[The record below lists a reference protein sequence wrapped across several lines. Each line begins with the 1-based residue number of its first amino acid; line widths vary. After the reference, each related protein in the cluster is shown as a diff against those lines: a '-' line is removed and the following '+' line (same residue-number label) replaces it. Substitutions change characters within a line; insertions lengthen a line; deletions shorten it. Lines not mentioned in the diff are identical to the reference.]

1 MQSQP
6 RAKSYAG
13 QEHVKDGQFCKWL
26 SNARDWSISRKT
38 YWAARFR
45 CEGLMIP
52 RADRLAAGR
61 IIGIGPVNWS
71 MNGRSEPV
79 LSCVESRVDRQS
91 YASDVLGVIARQP
104 KDCVADVRRLKHRN
118 RK

>member
-61 IIGIGPVNWS
+61 IIGIGPGQLVDEQRSYRALNPPS
-71 MNGRSEPV
+71 TGRVTPV
-79 LSCVESRVDRQS
+79 MYL
-91 YASDVLGVIARQP
+91 A
-104 KDCVADVRRLKHRN
+104 
-118 RK
+118 